1 MSNNIQY
8 KSINGSDY
16 YACTDGHIYFKY
28 GLTGGYSK
36 LYERLHPDGY
46 LKVAKPFYSKG
57 SNYVHRVIAI
67 TFLRYPKDYY
77 NKHYVV
83 DHIDGNRL
91 NNKLDNLEWITQA
104 ENVRRAK
111 SRRHKNMSVLC
122 IEDDKRFDTV
132 SKAANYYKIRYY
144 SIYVSCITGRPIHG
158 KTFRFVSKI
167 I

>member
-1 MSNNIQY
+1 M
-8 KSINGSDY
+8 
-16 YACTDGHIYFKY
+16 
-28 GLTGGYSK
+28 
-36 LYERLHPDGY
+36 
-46 LKVAKPFYSKG
+46 
-57 SNYVHRVIAI
+57 IAI

-77 NKHYVV
+77 DKHYVV

-104 ENVRRAK
+104 ENVIRAK

-122 IEDDKRFDTV
+122 IEDDKLFDTV
-132 SKAANYYKIRYY
+132 SNASSYYKIRHY